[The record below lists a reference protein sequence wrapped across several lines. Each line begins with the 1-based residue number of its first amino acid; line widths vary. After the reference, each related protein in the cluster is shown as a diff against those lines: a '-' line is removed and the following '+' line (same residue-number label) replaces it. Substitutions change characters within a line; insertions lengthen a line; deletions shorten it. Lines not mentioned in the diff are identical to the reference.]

1 MHGVFELWA
10 YHDSKGDL
18 WCVCFWECPSS
29 LSSDGFREKL
39 LDGNSQICCSLLF
52 AVLACLMKFLVNS
65 LSISPHIANYVSL
78 SPAFESVACSS
89 LLGQVMNV
97 GVFTELLREFRWW
110 SYPSAS
116 NCPWGAVALVA
127 LLIGLCCWIGGF
139 ITAACLLSH
148 HCRRFV
154 VLVIRALVASVPLP
168 ASGPDLRGRLAE
180 YHQRSG

>member
-1 MHGVFELWA
+1 MSPYFYV
-10 YHDSKGDL
+10 
-18 WCVCFWECPSS
+18 
-29 LSSDGFREKL
+29 KL
-39 LDGNSQICCSLLF
+39 LYFLTLLYNLDSLF
-52 AVLACLMKFLVNS
+52 HFMY
-65 LSISPHIANYVSL
+65 ISYVYVSL
-78 SPAFESVACSS
+78 SPACESVAWSS